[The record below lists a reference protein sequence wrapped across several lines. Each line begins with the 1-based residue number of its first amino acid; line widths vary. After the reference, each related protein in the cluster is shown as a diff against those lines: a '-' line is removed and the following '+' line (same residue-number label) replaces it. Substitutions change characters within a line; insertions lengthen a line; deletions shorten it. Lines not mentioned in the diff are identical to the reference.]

1 MNNLNLVAQI
11 AALLG
16 GIILIAVAPTEMFLY
31 RHPAARRFLHIETRS
46 TDDVLLWAFC
56 IGARNLIAGVG
67 VIVGLGILWAGDG
80 LVGRVVVLTASWYM
94 LLASLAMAAA
104 DALGYWRPRG
114 GSVMGTLASSLPPA
128 VVLVAAAF

>member
-16 GIILIAVAPTEMFLY
+16 GLVLVAVSPLELFLY
-31 RHPAARRFLHIETRS
+31 DRPFARRFLHVETQNIQ
-46 TDDVLLWAFC
+46 DVRLWAFC
-56 IGARNLIAGVG
+56 IGARNLIAGAG
-67 VIVGLGILWAGDG
+67 VIVGLAILWLGDG
-80 LVGRVVVLTASWYM
+80 TAGRIIVLTASWYM
-94 LLASLAMAAA
+94 LLSSLAMAVA

-114 GSVMGTLASSLPPA
+114 GSIMGTVASSLPPA